1 MKRFIAL
8 LVALVAL
15 MLSAFAATAQTAS
28 TSPGDVVA
36 QLVAQQMASGVQ
48 TEKAPTVVVVKTVK
62 GPTVLLRIQ
71 HCGFHD
77 TGWVCQYLDHPAP
90 VPYGN
95 GYLYCLSDYRWHWLV
110 CN

>member
-1 MKRFIAL
+1 MKKL
-8 LVALVAL
+8 LVLLALIATFVLAV
-15 MLSAFAATAQTAS
+15 SVSTAQAATVAKSAQAQSIAQTEIA
-28 TSPGDVVA
+28 PVA
-36 QLVAQQMASGVQ
+36 VIVQ
-48 TEKAPTVVVVKTVK
+48 TTK
-62 GPTVLLRIQ
+62 GPMVVLRIT

-77 TGWVCQYLDHPAP
+77 TGWVCNYIDHPAP